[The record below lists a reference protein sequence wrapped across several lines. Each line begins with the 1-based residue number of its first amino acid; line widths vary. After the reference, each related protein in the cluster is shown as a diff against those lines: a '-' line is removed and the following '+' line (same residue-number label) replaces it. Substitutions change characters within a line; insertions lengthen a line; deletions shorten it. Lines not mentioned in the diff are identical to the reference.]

1 MERHHYCPEM
11 IDICEL
17 SLLFSRLG
25 EPPPQKIKR
34 KEAAKAMRW
43 RDERQS
49 ENVEDQRGV
58 SGRGLAFGG
67 GIGTVLIMVVALL
80 FGVDPRN
87 LFNSGDNSP
96 NQPGT
101 TATRPV
107 NPAEDELKSFS
118 SSVLASTEDVWSDIM
133 RRNGQQ
139 YRVPKLVLYTGQ
151 VRSACGLSSAAVG
164 PFYCPG
170 DEKLYLDLS
179 FFQELRER
187 FHAPGDFAQAYVI
200 AHEVGHHIQKLL
212 GTMDKVD
219 SMRDR
224 MSERDANAISVRLEL
239 QADFY
244 AGVWAY
250 YAQKQGLLEAG
261 DLEEA
266 LRAAT
271 EIGDDRL
278 QKESQGYVV
287 PDSFTHGTSEQ
298 RMRWFKRGFETGD
311 IRQGD
316 TFNIR
321 SP

>member
-1 MERHHYCPEM
+1 
-11 IDICEL
+11 
-17 SLLFSRLG
+17 
-25 EPPPQKIKR
+25 
-34 KEAAKAMRW
+34 MRW

-49 ENVEDQRGV
+49 ENVEDQRGM
-58 SGRGLAFGG
+58 SGRGLALGG
-67 GIGTVLIMVVALL
+67 GIGTVLLAVVALL
-80 FGVDPRN
+80 FGVDPRAI
-87 LFNSGDNSP
+87 FNGGDNSP
-96 NQPGT
+96 SQPGT
-101 TATRPV
+101 TATRNV
-107 NPAEDELKSFS
+107 NPAEEELKSFS
-118 SSVLASTEDVWSDIM
+118 SSVLASTEDVWTDIM
-133 RRNGQQ
+133 RQNGHQ
-139 YRVPKLVLYTGQ
+139 YRMPKLVLYTGQ

-219 SMRDR
+219 SMRER
-224 MSERDANAISVRLEL
+224 MSEREANALSVRLEL

-244 AGVWAY
+244 AGVWAH
-250 YAQKQGLLEAG
+250 YAEKRGLLEAG

-271 EIGDDRL
+271 AIGDDQL
-278 QKESQGYVV
+278 QKETQGYVV

-298 RMRWFKRGFETGD
+298 RLRWFKRGFDAGD

>member
-1 MERHHYCPEM
+1 
-11 IDICEL
+11 
-17 SLLFSRLG
+17 
-25 EPPPQKIKR
+25 
-34 KEAAKAMRW
+34 MRW
-43 RDERQS
+43 REGRQS
-49 ENVEDQRGV
+49 ENVEDQRGI

-67 GIGTVLIMVVALL
+67 GIGTVVILFVAML
-80 FGVDPRN
+80 FGVDPRA
-87 LFNSGDNSP
+87 LLNSGDGSSPAGPGVSNS
-96 NQPGT
+96 
-101 TATRPV
+101 RSV
-107 NPAEDELKSFS
+107 NPAEEELKNFS

-133 RRNGQQ
+133 QRNGQR
-139 YRVPKLVLYTGQ
+139 YRAPKLVLFTER
-151 VRSACGLSSAAVG
+151 VNSACGLSSAAVG

-170 DEKLYLDLS
+170 DEKVYLDLS
-179 FFQELRER
+179 FFDELRSR
-187 FHAPGDFAQAYVI
+187 FRSPGDFAQAYVI

-219 SMRDR
+219 SMRER
-224 MSERDANAISVRLEL
+224 MNERDANALSVRLEL

-250 YAQKQGLLEAG
+250 YAQKQGILEAG

-271 EIGDDRL
+271 AIGDDRL

-298 RMRWFKRGFETGD
+298 RMRWFRKGFETGD